1 MCRNIR
7 RLGEPLDHEQV
18 DEVFKDCMPEENDD
32 GEILYTREYFVE
44 NNAIYSLHVKLSI
57 KMLKFMF

>member
-1 MCRNIR
+1 MDN
-7 RLGEPLDHEQV
+7 DQV

>member
-1 MCRNIR
+1 MDN
-7 RLGEPLDHEQV
+7 DQV

-32 GEILYTREYFVE
+32 GEILYTREYFVA